1 MVNHTELRE
10 FVKDNPDMKT
20 DEIVERFG
28 CTKQNVYSARHDVGV
43 AKPLTM
49 SKMKRLKVV
58 RKSTID
64 NKDARIEELEA
75 QILQLKISPNVKDVK
90 ADSEWEQKH
99 NAALY
104 HINHLEKKID
114 GFEKQVIGYKAVIN
128 YLEHQLSAMAE
139 KHGSSV

>member
-1 MVNHTELRE
+1 MVNHAELRE

-20 DEIVERFG
+20 EEIVERFG

-64 NKDARIEELEA
+64 SKDARIE
-75 QILQLKISPNVKDVK
+75 QLQALVDQMTNSPIQKVAESIS
-90 ADSEWEQKH
+90 DSETMQKY
-99 NAALY
+99 NAAVY
-104 HINHLEKKID
+104 HINHLEKKVD
-114 GFEKQVIGYKAVIN
+114 GFEKQIIGYKAVIN
-128 YLEHQLSAMAE
+128 YLEHQLAAA
-139 KHGSSV
+139 HGSSV